1 LSGDNSTS
9 VQALR
14 AAKLAQTHI
23 RIDFF
28 RLHPSPTFE
37 QELKRSLNERLGEGN
52 IAFFKALG
60 HYDLICIYTG
70 FEERQA
76 LFKGSIHGIRSFS
89 TIDCACWED
98 SPAETTISRLKDT
111 RVIALNIAAFRPD
124 VLSANGG
131 VHNDLLLDL
140 LAPGD
145 IQMTSF
151 SWGEQVVLLP
161 DQSLNSLWGR
171 SAILNQKL
179 EPISYDVHSLM
190 GINLMTIEALEHSPS
205 AWEEPVADYLGIE
218 WNIDLKC
225 LGTGAAEEFSKRLKK
240 ARKQFSDDF
249 TITRSKFFLSSTQ
262 LAYRLSGLNWGSI
275 IRGIRFVRSQA
286 EDLLIATRLQI
297 YQKKAVMKKA
307 DAELND

>member
-1 LSGDNSTS
+1 LSGDTSIS
-9 VQALR
+9 VQAVS
-14 AAKLAQTHI
+14 AAKLAHTHI

-28 RLHPSPTFE
+28 RLHPSPKFE
-37 QELKRSLNERLGEGN
+37 EELKRSLNERLGEGN
-52 IAFFKALG
+52 VAFFKALG

-98 SPAETTISRLKDT
+98 MPAETIISRLKDT
-111 RVIALNIAAFRPD
+111 RVIGLNIATFRPD
-124 VLSANGG
+124 FLSANGG
-131 VHNDLLLDL
+131 VHNSLLLGF
-140 LAPGD
+140 LASGD
-145 IQMTSF
+145 FRMTSF
-151 SWGEQVVLLP
+151 SWGEQVILLP
-161 DQSLNSLWGR
+161 DHSLNSLWGR

-190 GINLMTIEALEHSPS
+190 GINLTAIEALESSPS

-225 LGTGAAEEFSKRLKK
+225 LETGAAEQFSKRLKK
-240 ARKQFSDDF
+240 ARSHFGDDF
-249 TITRSKFFLSSTQ
+249 TLRRSKCFLSPTQ
-262 LAYRLSGLNWGSI
+262 LTYRLSGSNWGSI
-275 IRGIRFVRSQA
+275 IRGIRSVRSWA

-297 YQKKAVMKKA
+297 YQKKAMMKEA